1 VRHRALRA
9 TMRNASIVRAFPLAS
24 LALLLLWTEPAAA
37 AEPRACDEQM
47 IRDEAH
53 RARVWR
59 YNWTRVN
66 LALTVG
72 AYVAGSLVDVEE
84 RPDWIV
90 SGAGSA
96 INVVTTWFLPLRVE
110 SAEEELDALPLGERG
125 RHVRRLVL
133 ESAEDEHDRVRWPW
147 HLANFGL
154 SALGG
159 GIIAFGYGH
168 YESGLVT
175 TLVGTALG
183 SIQIFTQ
190 PTGLPGTCPA
200 AQLTLAPRL
209 TLLRA
214 PDLSLSGAALSLTG
228 TF

>member
-1 VRHRALRA
+1 MRHFFL
-9 TMRNASIVRAFPLAS
+9 S
-24 LALLLLWTEPAAA
+24 LAMGLLLLWAEPAAA
-37 AEPRACDEQM
+37 ENPRTCAEQT
-47 IRDEAH
+47 IHDEAH

-59 YNWTRVN
+59 YSWTGIN
-66 LALTVG
+66 AALMIG
-72 AYVAGSLVDVEE
+72 AFVAVPLVHKEE

-96 INVVTTWFLPLRVE
+96 INVATTWFWPLRVE
-110 SAEEELDALPLGERG
+110 AAAEELASRPVGERE

-133 ESAEDEHDRVRWPW
+133 ESAEDEHDRVTWPW
-147 HLANFGL
+147 HLANFGV

-168 YESGLVT
+168 YQSGLIT

-183 SIQIFTQ
+183 STQIFTQ
-190 PTGLPGTCPA
+190 PTRLPLTCPA
-200 AQLTLAPRL
+200 AQLTVSPSLV
-209 TLLRA
+209 LLRA
-214 PDLSLSGAALSLTG
+214 PDLSPTGAALSLTG

>member
-1 VRHRALRA
+1 MRPPPLSAALV
-9 TMRNASIVRAFPLAS
+9 SV
-24 LALLLLWTEPAAA
+24 LLWTMPVAASG
-37 AEPRACDEQM
+37 PCPCDEQM
-47 IRDEAH
+47 IRDEAQ

-59 YNWTRVN
+59 YSWTAVN
-66 LALTVG
+66 GALMIG
-72 AYVAGSLVDVEE
+72 AFVAVPLVDKEE

-96 INVVTTWFLPLRVE
+96 ISVVTTWFWPLRVE
-110 SAEEELDALPLGERG
+110 SAEEELEALPRAERK
-125 RHVRRLVL
+125 RQLPRLIL
-133 ESAEDEHDRVRWPW
+133 ESAEDEQDRITWPW
-147 HLANFGL
+147 HLACFGV

-168 YESGLVT
+168 YESGLIT

-183 SIQIFTQ
+183 SAQIFTQ
-190 PTGLPGTCPA
+190 PTGLPGCCSATA
-200 AQLTLAPRL
+200 LTFLPRL

-214 PDLSLSGAALSLTG
+214 PDLSLSGATVSVRG

>member
-1 VRHRALRA
+1 MA
-9 TMRNASIVRAFPLAS
+9 MRNGSIFRIFPLSS
-24 LALLLLWTEPAAA
+24 LIFVPLWTEPSAA

-47 IRDEAH
+47 IRDEAQ

-59 YNWTRVN
+59 YSWTGVN
-66 LALTVG
+66 AALMVG
-72 AYVAGSLVDVEE
+72 AFVAAPLVDSEE

-96 INVVTTWFLPLRVE
+96 INVVTTWFWPLRVE
-110 SAEEELDALPLGERG
+110 SAEEELDVLPAGQRA
-125 RHVRRLVL
+125 RHVRGLVL
-133 ESAEDEHDRVRWPW
+133 ESATDEQDRVTWPW
-147 HLANFGL
+147 HVANFGV

-159 GIIAFGYGH
+159 GIIAFG

-183 SIQIFTQ
+183 STQIFTQ
-190 PTGLPGTCPA
+190 PTRLPHICPA
-200 AQLTLAPRL
+200 AQLTLSPRFS
-209 TLLRA
+209 LLRG
-214 PDLSLSGAALSLTG
+214 PDSFPTGAALLLTG

>member
-1 VRHRALRA
+1 MRHFFL
-9 TMRNASIVRAFPLAS
+9 S
-24 LALLLLWTEPAAA
+24 LAMGLLLLWTERASAE
-37 AEPRACDEQM
+37 EPRACDERM

-59 YNWTRVN
+59 YSWTGIN
-66 LALTVG
+66 AALMIG
-72 AYVAGSLVDVEE
+72 AFVAVPLVEKEE
-84 RPDWIV
+84 RPDWVV

-96 INVVTTWFLPLRVE
+96 INVATTWFWPLRVE
-110 SAEEELDALPLGERG
+110 SAEEELDALPAAERG

-133 ESAEDEHDRVRWPW
+133 ESAEDEQDRVTWPW
-147 HLANFGL
+147 HVANFGV

-183 SIQIFTQ
+183 SAQIFTQ
-190 PTGLPGTCPA
+190 PTNLPRGCSAPA
-200 AQLTLAPRL
+200 ARL
-209 TLLRA
+209 RLSPQFVLLRA
-214 PDLSLSGAALSLTG
+214 PDESLSGGVLSLTG

>member
-1 VRHRALRA
+1 
-9 TMRNASIVRAFPLAS
+9 MRSIFLSLVLGVAMLWASPAS
-24 LALLLLWTEPAAA
+24 AE
-37 AEPRACDEQM
+37 EPRACDERM

-59 YNWTRVN
+59 YSWTGIN
-66 LALTVG
+66 AALMIG
-72 AYVAGSLVDVEE
+72 AFVAVPLVDKEE
-84 RPDWIV
+84 RPDWVV

-96 INVVTTWFLPLRVE
+96 INVATTWFWPLRVE
-110 SAEEELDALPLGERG
+110 SAEEELDALPAAERA
-125 RHVRRLVL
+125 RHVPRLVL
-133 ESAEDEHDRVRWPW
+133 ESAEDEQDRITWPW
-147 HLANFGL
+147 HVANFGV

-183 SIQIFTQ
+183 STQIFTQ
-190 PTGLPGTCPA
+190 PTNLPRACA
-200 AQLTLAPRL
+200 APPPTRSRL
-209 TLLRA
+209 TLSPSLTVLRA
-214 PDLSLSGAALSLTG
+214 PDLAPSGAVLSITG